1 MGVMS
6 LRQLDREIDRFL
18 EFKRALGHPYARGAL
33 MLQSLR
39 RYAEV
44 HAQPGG
50 KIQFEPVMRCWLA
63 RAAGRKP
70 VTITVEL
77 GVLRQFCLFRRRS
90 DPYAVVPERD
100 WAPQSAVSEFLPYI
114 FSKDEIRLLLRSAAA
129 WRNHPFRATTLRTLL
144 VVLYCTGLR
153 PGEAVRLNVEDI
165 DFSQQCFY
173 VRESKGKTR
182 WVPFHDG
189 LATMLCEY
197 LQEREHVA
205 QPSTGSL
212 FVQPDGRGL
221 SVNAAWRWMA
231 QLFRRCG
238 LKPKSGRKGPR
249 PYDIRHTYAVH
260 RLTEWY
266 RAGIDIHARLP
277 WLSAYMGHDD
287 ILGTEVYLTATPEL
301 LALASQRFAR
311 RLQGRK
317 AFNEPTVE

>member
-1 MGVMS
+1 MS
-6 LRQLDREIDRFL
+6 LLQLDREIDRFL
-18 EFKRALGHPYARGAL
+18 EFKRTLGHPYARGAF

-39 RYAEV
+39 RYAET
-44 HAQPGG
+44 HARPRGR
-50 KIQFEPVMRCWLA
+50 IHLEPVMRSWLA
-63 RAAGRKP
+63 RASGRKP

-90 DPYAVVPERD
+90 DPCAVVPERD

-114 FSKDEIRLLLRSAAA
+114 FSKDDIRLLLRSAAA
-129 WRNHPFRATTLRTLL
+129 WQSDPFRATTLRTLL

-153 PGEAVRLNVEDI
+153 PGEAVRLNDEDI
-165 DFSQQCFY
+165 DFSQQCFH

-182 WVPFHDG
+182 WVPFHDS
-189 LATMLCEY
+189 LATILREY

-205 QPSTGSL
+205 QPNTGS
-212 FVQPDGRGL
+212 FFMQSDGRGL
-221 SVNAAWRWMA
+221 SVDAAWRWMA
-231 QLFRRCG
+231 RLFRRCG
-238 LKPKSGRKGPR
+238 FKPDSGREGPR

-301 LALASQRFAR
+301 LALASRRFVR
-311 RLQGRK
+311 RLHGRK
-317 AFNEPTVE
+317 SSHEPTIQ